1 MHSSRRL
8 DLLESCR
15 GIAAFGVVIH
25 HIQLLLQEP
34 RYGGV
39 APFGGALF
47 PGYHG
52 VDFFFVLSGF
62 IITYAH
68 WNDIDHP
75 QAIGRYGW
83 RRFSRV
89 IPAYWAV
96 TTLLLVI
103 YLSFP
108 SLGKPSYHD
117 PVVIVTSYLLLPMPD
132 MPVLGV
138 AWTLRF
144 EAIFYVLFA
153 VLILNRRI
161 GIGVFAVWF
170 VAVAFALPFQLGFPA
185 SFFLSEL
192 NAQFLMGMM
201 ICIMLKRLRP
211 WRPELLAAT
220 GVALLVAFYGLEAR
234 YAPAFEGN
242 GLAYAVR
249 DTYGHFA
256 YGIAAAVTILG
267 LAQLELSR
275 KVTIPAPL
283 LQLGRASYSLYLI
296 HGFCLSLTATVLFR
310 LGGVTRF
317 GLAPV
322 AVALAASALAG
333 GLLFHAGVERPILR
347 ALRGPASPSPR
358 SAVAAARRP

>member
-1 MHSSRRL
+1 MQPSRKL
-8 DLLESCR
+8 DLLEISR

-25 HIQLLLQEP
+25 HVGLLLQEP
-34 RYGGV
+34 RYGGI

-75 QAIGRYGW
+75 RSIGRYAW

-89 IPAYWAV
+89 IPAYWVV

-108 SLGKPSYHD
+108 ALGKTSFHD
-117 PVVIVTSYLLLPMPD
+117 PVEIVTSYLLVPMPQL
-132 MPVLGV
+132 PVLGV

-144 EAIFYVLFA
+144 EAMFYILFA
-153 VLILNRRI
+153 VLILNRRS
-161 GIGVFAVWF
+161 GMAVFSVWF
-170 VAVAFALPFQLGFPA
+170 AAVAIALPFQLDFPA

-192 NAQFLMGMM
+192 NAQFLMGMVT
-201 ICIMLKRLRP
+201 CIILKRMRP

-220 GVALLVAFYGLEAR
+220 GLSLLMALYGLEAR
-234 YAPAFEGN
+234 YAPAFEGD
-242 GLAYAVR
+242 GIAYAVR
-249 DTYGHFA
+249 DSYGHFA

-267 LAQLELSR
+267 LARLELSR
-275 KVTIPAPL
+275 RIVLPGPL

-317 GLAPV
+317 GLVPV
-322 AVALAASALAG
+322 AVGLAVSAVAG
-333 GLLFHAGVERPILR
+333 GLLFHSWVERPILR
-347 ALRGPASPSPR
+347 AFRGPASASPR
-358 SAVAAARRP
+358 SGIAAIPRS